1 MKKQFWSAIIC
12 VLILFLLAAC
22 SGNTNTP
29 TDSNSSPTTSSVQ
42 STNSPSTET
51 SDLSTGETTSVP
63 TTDSSETTTPS
74 TSAPETSSSPETT
87 KTPETSGPAGTTSPE
102 TSRPSETAPPKTDPP
117 ETQPSE
123 TTNPPPADIPAQS
136 INISY
141 ASYSSANEPMPYVK
155 GSAIY
160 GILYNGERAQVGDS
174 LVFNLSVTPSNHTSK
189 IVIETTDNI
198 SYSIS
203 GNAITVR
210 VNSIGDIATGRISV
224 YATDTNGAI
233 LASKRFSFAI
243 DSAGSPYDNLS
254 SILSEYI
261 RHLGMDYCTVAE
273 GYTTNDPSLSFTN
286 FAGAPAW
293 DDQIPKSNSTWLAQ
307 CFNLLDK
314 YKDAGFK
321 KVNFIE
327 TATSLGF
334 SASK

>member
-1 MKKQFWSAIIC
+1 MKKLFWSAIIC

-29 TDSNSSPTTSSVQ
+29 PTDSLSSLVTFSAEFTEPPSSKVPNESNETS
-42 STNSPSTET
+42 TFIPSTDSPVVTEQSEMT
-51 SDLSTGETTSVP
+51 PDTTMDSDTLYSAN
-63 TTDSSETTTPS
+63 
-74 TSAPETSSSPETT
+74 TSAPNISQPTQTEPPET
-87 KTPETSGPAGTTSPE
+87 G
-102 TSRPSETAPPKTDPP
+102 PPKT
-117 ETQPSE
+117 E
-123 TTNPPPADIPAQS
+123 TTETIIPQS
-136 INISY
+136 ANIPVQNVSITY
-141 ASYSSANEPMPYVK
+141 TSYSSENEPKPYLK

-174 LVFNLSVTPSNHTSK
+174 LALNLSVSPSNHKSK
-189 IVIETTDNI
+189 IVIETTENI

-203 GNAITVR
+203 GNTITVR

-243 DSAGSPYDNLS
+243 DNAGNPYDNLS

-261 RHLGMDYCTVAE
+261 RYLGMDYCTVTE
-273 GYTTNDPSLSFTN
+273 GYTTNDPSLSFTD

-293 DDQIPKSNSTWLAQ
+293 DDQILKSNSTWLAQ
-307 CFNLLDK
+307 CFELLDK